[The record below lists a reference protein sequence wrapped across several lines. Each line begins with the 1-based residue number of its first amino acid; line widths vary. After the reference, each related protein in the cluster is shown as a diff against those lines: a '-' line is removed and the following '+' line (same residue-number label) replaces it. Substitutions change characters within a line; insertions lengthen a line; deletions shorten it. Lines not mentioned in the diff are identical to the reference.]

1 MPENN
6 DVKFAILEGEID
18 LVQRDIEYIKD
29 SVDKIESTMSETV
42 KLLDVLATIQM
53 KQQNLQ
59 EVVTSQ
65 NMHQTKMSEE
75 ISTLKEFK
83 TEIKTAIRVIVFVS
97 GILYALAGWMVKEKI
112 EMLNQATHRIE
123 QIEKRQTN
131 DRQS

>member
-42 KLLDVLATIQM
+42 KLLDVLATIQL
-53 KQQNLQ
+53 KQQNMQ
-59 EVVTSQ
+59 EVVNTQ
-65 NMHQTKMSEE
+65 NLHQTKMSEE

-112 EMLNQATHRIE
+112 EMLNQTTHRIE
-123 QIEKRQTN
+123 QIEKRQNN
-131 DRQS
+131 DR